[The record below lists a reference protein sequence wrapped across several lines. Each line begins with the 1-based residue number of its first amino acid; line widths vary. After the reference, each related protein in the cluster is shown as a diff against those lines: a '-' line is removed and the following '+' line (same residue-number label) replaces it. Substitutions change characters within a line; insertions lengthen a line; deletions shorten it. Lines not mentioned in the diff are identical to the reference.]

1 LKTLYVT
8 DLDGTLL
15 RNDKSISDFTVDTL
29 NRLIDE
35 GNLITYASARS
46 FVSSKKLTERIHFQ
60 LPVITRNG
68 SVFAS
73 HVEDKEIEI
82 ARFSEDN
89 ISKLKVLLSEVIDS
103 TGFLTSY
110 INGQMSRLF
119 RKENLTEG
127 LNRYLQEHAND
138 KNMISVEKGDELCYG
153 TITYITMIAKKEDLQ
168 ATYEKVKALDDWEC
182 NFQKDTY
189 SDDFW
194 LEICPKNST
203 KAKAVLKHKN
213 QLNCDR
219 LVVFGD
225 GVNDLSMFE
234 VADEAC
240 AVMNASEEVK
250 NHASKVILSNEED
263 GVADFILKDQGN

>member
-1 LKTLYVT
+1 MKTLYVT

-35 GNLITYASARS
+35 GNFITYASARS

-110 INGQMSRLF
+110 IDGQMSRLF

-138 KNMISVEKGDELCYG
+138 KNMISVEKGDELYYG

-203 KAKAVLKHKN
+203 KAKAVLKLKK

-250 NHASKVILSNEED
+250 NCASKVILSNEED
-263 GVADFILKDQGN
+263 GVADFILKDQGI

>member
-110 INGQMSRLF
+110 IDGQMFRLF
-119 RKENLTEG
+119 RKEDLTEG

-138 KNMISVEKGDELCYG
+138 KNMISVEKGDELYYG

-168 ATYEKVKALDDWEC
+168 AAYEKVKALDDWEC

-203 KAKAVLKHKN
+203 KAKAVLKLKN

-250 NHASKVILSNEED
+250 NHAGKVILSNEED